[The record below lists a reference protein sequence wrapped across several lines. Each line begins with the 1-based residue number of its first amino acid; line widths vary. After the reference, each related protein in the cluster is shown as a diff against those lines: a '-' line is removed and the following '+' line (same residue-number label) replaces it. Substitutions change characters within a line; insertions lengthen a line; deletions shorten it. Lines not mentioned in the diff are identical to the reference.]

1 MTSEGAPPDN
11 ERNDQDH
18 SDGSYK
24 QYNKRFPFLCAH
36 GSTSQ
41 LRHDIDKVSD
51 QEIQDIVIT
60 ASLTPGKCL
69 SFGAAARFPK
79 KRRVLTALSRR
90 LNIFQRRNSFVSEQL
105 DRRICPCSRA
115 GVV

>member
-1 MTSEGAPPDN
+1 MTSEGTPPDN

-24 QYNKRFPFLCAH
+24 QYSKRFPFLCAH

-51 QEIQDIVIT
+51 QEIQDIVM
-60 ASLTPGKCL
+60 
-69 SFGAAARFPK
+69 
-79 KRRVLTALSRR
+79 RRVLTALPRR
-90 LNIFQRRNSFVSEQL
+90 LNIFQPRNSLVSEQL

-115 GVV
+115 GVVCLLSAALYPAEPFSGYAKCN